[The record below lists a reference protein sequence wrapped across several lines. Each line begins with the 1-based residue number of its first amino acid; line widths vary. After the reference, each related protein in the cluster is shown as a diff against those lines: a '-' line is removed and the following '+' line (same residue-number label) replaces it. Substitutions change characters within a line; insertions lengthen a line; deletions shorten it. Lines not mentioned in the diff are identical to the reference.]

1 MPKDR
6 GFLDKAFD
14 VFKKSS
20 NIGKLMIARTMIEK
34 SRKDKF
40 KHLGELTYSLFKAG
54 KIKEKSL
61 EGTIKDLD
69 KLNLELRNIVKVI
82 EEENK

>member
-1 MPKDR
+1 MPKDK

-20 NIGKLMIARTMIEK
+20 NIGKLMIARTMIER
-34 SRKDKF
+34 SRKEKF
-40 KHLGELTYSLFKAG
+40 QHLGELTYALFKAG

-61 EGTIKDLD
+61 EATVKDLN
-69 KLNLELRNIVKVI
+69 KLNSELRNIVQVI